1 MAYTALNADFSLN
14 PYRENILLE
23 PMLLKKSAVPMH
35 STVIKQTN
43 NFSQFLTDKKVSVFF
58 FCNFSQK
65 KRYLHVL
72 FHMASI
78 NNLM

>member
-1 MAYTALNADFSLN
+1 M
-14 PYRENILLE
+14 ENILLE

-58 FCNFSQK
+58 LQFLTKEKIFAC
-65 KRYLHVL
+65 YLSHGQY
-72 FHMASI
+72 
-78 NNLM
+78 